1 MTMSLS
7 NSYRALCCQPLLLL
21 CFLVLA
27 IPVSAR
33 EYVPGNKFAHD
44 LPGGGKGPTMVVV
57 SEGTYVMGGGHIG
70 DDPNKLVIQIAHPF
84 AISTTEITT
93 GMYRQFLSSTQ
104 SGELAALKGIS
115 DELPISGISWDE
127 AEAFVSWLSHQTG
140 HNYRLPSS
148 SEWEYAARAG
158 STKVYSWG
166 DEAGSGNANCL
177 GCGVAFDGSPAPV
190 ASFKPNAWG
199 LYDVHGNVW
208 EWTRD
213 CLDANSKPPLNGMPQ
228 LFGNCDTR
236 ELRGGSS
243 RSDTWAIRFN
253 ARASAARQSG
263 SSDAGL
269 RVVMQVP
276 R

>member
-7 NSYRALCCQPLLLL
+7 NAFRALICAPLLITTLI
-21 CFLVLA
+21 FVT
-27 IPVSAR
+27 PTFAR

-70 DDPNKLVIQIAHPF
+70 DDPEKLVIQIEHPF

-93 GMYRQFLSSTQ
+93 GLYRQFLKATK
-104 SGELAALKGIS
+104 SGDLASLKGIA

-127 AEAFVSWLSHQTG
+127 AEAFVGWLSHQTG
-140 HNYRLPSS
+140 HNYTLPSS
-148 SEWEYAARAG
+148 AQWEYAARAG
-158 STKVYSWG
+158 STKTYSWG
-166 DEAGSGNANCL
+166 DDAGSGNANCMD
-177 GCGVAFDGSPAPV
+177 CGVAFDGEPAPV
-190 ASFKPNAWG
+190 ASFKPNDWG

-213 CLDANSKPPLNGMPQ
+213 CLEANSKPPQNGMPQ
-228 LFGNCDTR
+228 LLGNCDIR
-236 ELRGGSS
+236 GLRGGSAE
-243 RSDTWAIRFN
+243 SDSWAIRFN
-253 ARASAARQSG
+253 ARASSMRQTGNSDSG
-263 SSDAGL
+263 M